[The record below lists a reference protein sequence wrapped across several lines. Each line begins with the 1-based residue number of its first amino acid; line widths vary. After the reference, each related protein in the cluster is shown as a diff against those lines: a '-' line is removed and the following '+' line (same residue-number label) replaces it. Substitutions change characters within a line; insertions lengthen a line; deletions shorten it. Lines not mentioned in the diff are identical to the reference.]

1 MKDSTIPQAGKGA
14 FSRRHLKKGSLIVTS
29 PTIPSSIDFLSLDD
43 AVTEFPINSMQLLY
57 NYQYSHKNS
66 SLFLVPLN
74 QVTAINH
81 NSKRKMSGKEPNAR
95 VEFSTTEK
103 KSMYF
108 QSLPLED
115 LKKVRRTFD
124 NM

>member
-14 FSRRHLKKGSLIVTS
+14 FSRRHLKKGSLILTS
-29 PTIPSSIDFLSLDD
+29 PTLPSPIDFLSLDD
-43 AVTEFPINSMQLLY
+43 TVAEFPINSFQLLY
-57 NYQYSHKNS
+57 NYQYGHKNS
-66 SLFLVPLN
+66 SLFLLPLN

-95 VEFSTTEK
+95 VEFSSTEK

-115 LKKVRRTFD
+115 LKKVRRKID
-124 NM
+124 M